1 MTTNATPPAWAET
14 ILRAVLKPTDFAT
27 VSGDLLEEYRET
39 VYPARGRQKADRW
52 YVVQMFGF
60 AMRSVALW
68 GALFGF
74 AEVAR
79 TALDWFVPTHDFSVR
94 SAVSSYVGIG
104 LLLTTGFWSAW
115 RSGSL
120 ASGPVSAT
128 LTVIIGEIISS
139 IGAAAMLVMFHD
151 PRTMSA
157 MEASGGLGEAFTL
170 PIMLV
175 LPALL
180 LGTLG
185 GALGAAAHA
194 KVRIDPV

>member
-1 MTTNATPPAWAET
+1 MTTNVTPPAWAET
-14 ILRAVLKPTDFAT
+14 VLRAVLKPTDFAT

-39 VYPARGRQKADRW
+39 VYPARGRQNADRW
-52 YVVQMFGF
+52 YVVQIFGF

-94 SAVSSYVGIG
+94 SAVSTYVGIG

-115 RSGSL
+115 RSGSV

-157 MEASGGLGEAFTL
+157 MEASGGLSEAFTL
-170 PIMLV
+170 PIILV